1 VWLVANA
8 AQSSFQKETAVTRSL
23 FRLAEKRLGGA
34 SGGLLALLATIT
46 AGCAQEGPGREDSK
60 RYEIITFHWT
70 FESDEPFWSEIRQ
83 KIDEAALK
91 RAAAIKAVKQELGIY
106 LEPPVMARVAC
117 LDASGCAE
125 RIKELIEV
133 TDEVA
138 LGEAL
143 AGASPL
149 AGVLE
154 GKRKVDGTDVR
165 FVIAK
170 CSSWARCDAI
180 VIKDAKATRVELVG
194 QVDETKLSYTVD
206 GGPSWSACRSNGLH
220 CDPADP
226 VTAIVD
232 VTGLAVDG
240 VEPAVLTKTYQNPL
254 VTVAFDFSEPV
265 SDLACSITQVTD
277 HMCGDEGIEE
287 IREIAT
293 E

>member
-1 VWLVANA
+1 M
-8 AQSSFQKETAVTRSL
+8 TRSL
-23 FRLAEKRLGGA
+23 FRLKGKRLGGA

-46 AGCAQEGPGREDSK
+46 AGCAQEGPGRGDSK
-60 RYEIITFHWT
+60 RYEIVTFHWT

-83 KIDEAALK
+83 RIDGAAAK
-91 RAAAIKAVKQELGIY
+91 RAAAISAVKQELGVY
-106 LEPPVMARVAC
+106 LEPPVMATVEC

-133 TDEVA
+133 TDEAA

-154 GKRKVDGTDVR
+154 GKRKADGTDMR

-170 CSSWARCDAI
+170 RNSWTRWDAI

-194 QVDETKLSYTVD
+194 QVDETKLNYTVD

-220 CDPADP
+220 CDPAGP
-226 VTAIVD
+226 VAAIVD
-232 VTGLAVDG
+232 VTGLAMDG

-254 VTVAFDFSEPV
+254 VTVTFDFSEAA

-277 HMCGDEGIEE
+277 HRCGNGGIEA